1 MKEKSDKTLN
11 IKLFNEKTKF
21 EKFTDKLKYTIFN
34 VIDLLLEEDDGDI
47 SVEFILNFF
56 ELLQVLN
63 YTLKD
68 DFLNVFKNY
77 TVFPTIAN
85 ILNYLQLITLFKGN
99 TEMFLVCFYVAIVC
113 VALVVINIAY
123 VSISISRNK
132 LGAMWPLRIL
142 RSVVGFIVTILFMP
156 IVGTHNQ

>member
-1 MKEKSDKTLN
+1 MKDKRYKALN
-11 IKLFNEKTKF
+11 IKLFNEKSKF
-21 EKFTDKLKYTIFN
+21 EKFTDKLKSTIFN

-47 SVEFILNFF
+47 SFEYILNFF

-63 YTLKD
+63 YSLNNDFQQVYKD
-68 DFLNVFKNY
+68 
-77 TVFPTIAN
+77 TAVFPTISN

-99 TEMFLVCFYVAIVC
+99 TEMFLVCFYVAIIC
-113 VALVVINIAY
+113 VILVVMNIAY

-132 LGAMWPLRIL
+132 LGAMWPLRLL

-156 IVGTHNQ
+156 IVGKI